1 MVANKPGDDSPPAP
15 EKRLASPLRTQMLF
29 AGALIAA
36 VAFLGGVW
44 FASQMDSPHNTEEF
58 DLFWQSWAILDE
70 EFYYGLPADQELIYG
85 AAQGLLAAAGDRY
98 TFFAPPQVATYDRQT
113 LAGEFGGIGAYV
125 GQNAGGQLVITALFS
140 GFPAKEAGLLA
151 QDVIEE
157 IDGVSIAGWTL
168 EAAVGRLR
176 GEIGSEVTLTVY
188 RPGDGSRFTVEITR
202 ARVELPTVIADTYDG
217 VGYVRLFTF
226 NDRATELL
234 QGEIETLIEQGAT
247 GLILDLR
254 GNPGGLLDQAVSVSD
269 LFLDEGV
276 IVTQQDRRG
285 HRTVYHSQSGQ
296 IAEDI
301 PLVVLID
308 GGSASASEVVAG
320 ALQDRGRAALIGQNS
335 FGKGLVQHV
344 HDLPGGSQV
353 HVTVALW
360 FTPNETPIQDQGLA
374 PDVVVEDS
382 AAEAGRDPFID
393 AALEYLA
400 QGAGV
405 AEPEAHTLE

>member
-1 MVANKPGDDSPPAP
+1 M
-15 EKRLASPLRTQMLF
+15 
-29 AGALIAA
+29 
-36 VAFLGGVW
+36 
-44 FASQMDSPHNTEEF
+44 
-58 DLFWQSWAILDE
+58 
-70 EFYYGLPADQELIYG
+70 
-85 AAQGLLAAAGDRY
+85 
-98 TFFAPPQVATYDRQT
+98 
-113 LAGEFGGIGAYV
+113 
-125 GQNAGGQLVITALFS
+125 
-140 GFPAKEAGLLA
+140 
-151 QDVIEE
+151 
-157 IDGVSIAGWTL
+157 
-168 EAAVGRLR
+168 
-176 GEIGSEVTLTVY
+176 TLTVY

-276 IVTQQDRRG
+276 IVTQQDRQG

-320 ALQDRGRAALIGQNS
+320 ALQDRDAPRSSARTVSAR
-335 FGKGLVQHV
+335 LVQHV
-344 HDLPGGSQV
+344 HDLPGGSSPCNGGPMV
-353 HVTVALW
+353 HTH
-360 FTPNETPIQDQGLA
+360 ETPIQDQGLA
-374 PDVVVEDS
+374 PDIVVEDS

-400 QGAGV
+400 QGCRRG
-405 AEPEAHTLE
+405 

>member
-1 MVANKPGDDSPPAP
+1 MIVNKPGDDSPSAPA
-15 EKRLASPLRTQMLF
+15 KRLASPMRTQMLF
-29 AGALIAA
+29 AGVLIAA
-36 VAFLGGVW
+36 IAFLGGVW
-44 FASQMDSPHNTEEF
+44 FTGRMDSPHNTDEF
-58 DLFWQSWAILDE
+58 DLFWQSWAILED
-70 EFYYGLPADQELIYG
+70 EFYYELPPDRELIYG

-98 TFFAPPQVATYDRQT
+98 TFFAPPQAAAYDRQT

-125 GQNAGGQLVITALFS
+125 GQDTDGQLVITALFS

-157 IDGVSIAGWTL
+157 IDGVPIAGWTL
-168 EAAVGRLR
+168 ETAVGWLR

-202 ARVELPTVIADTYDG
+202 ARVELPTAIADTYDG

-234 QGEIETLIEQGAT
+234 EGEIETLIRQGVT

-276 IVTQQDRRG
+276 IVTQQDRQGR
-285 HRTVYHSQSGQ
+285 RMTYRSQTGQ
-296 IAEDI
+296 IAEDV

-320 ALQDRGRAALIGQNS
+320 ALQDRGRAALIGQVS

-374 PDVVVEDS
+374 PGVVVEDS
-382 AAEAGRDPFID
+382 VAEAGRDPFVD

-405 AEPEAHTLE
+405 AEQEAQTLE

>member
-1 MVANKPGDDSPPAP
+1 MLVHNPGDDPSSAPA
-15 EKRLASPLRTQMLF
+15 KRLTSPLRTQLLF

-36 VAFLGGVW
+36 AAFVGGVW
-44 FASQMDSPHNTEEF
+44 FADQMDSPHNTDEF
-58 DLFWQSWAILDE
+58 DLFWQSWAILED
-70 EFYYGLPADQELIYG
+70 EFYHELPADQELIYG
-85 AAQGLLAAAGDRY
+85 AAQGLLSAAGDRY
-98 TFFAPPQVATYDRQT
+98 TFFAPPQTAAYDRQT

-125 GQNAGGQLVITALFS
+125 GLDADGRLVITALFS

-157 IDGVSIAGWTL
+157 VDGVSIAGWTL

-176 GEIGSEVTLTVY
+176 GEVGSQVTLSIF
-188 RPGDGSRFTVEITR
+188 RPADGARFTATITR
-202 ARVELPTVIADTYDG
+202 ARVELPTVIADTYEG
-217 VGYVRLFTF
+217 IGYVRLFTF

-234 QGEIETLIEQGAT
+234 EGEIEALIEQGVA

-276 IVTQQDRRG
+276 VVTQQDRKGR
-285 HRTVYHSQSGQ
+285 RSIYRSQAGQ
-296 IAEDI
+296 VAEEI
-301 PLVVLID
+301 SLVVLMD

-320 ALQDRGRAALIGQNS
+320 ALQDRGRAALIGQPS
-335 FGKGLVQHV
+335 FGKGSVQHV

-360 FTPNETPIQDQGLA
+360 FTPDETPIQDQGLT
-374 PDVVVEDS
+374 PDVMVDDS
-382 AAEAGRDPFID
+382 DADTENDPFIE
-393 AALEYLA
+393 AALA
-400 QGAGV
+400 HMTQSADI
-405 AEPEAHTLE
+405 AEPEAQTLQ

>member
-1 MVANKPGDDSPPAP
+1 MLVHKPGDNSPSAPA
-15 EKRLASPLRTQMLF
+15 KHLTSPLRTQMLF

-44 FASQMDSPHNTEEF
+44 FAGRMDSPHNTDEF
-58 DLFWQSWAILDE
+58 DLFWQSWAILEE
-70 EFYYGLPADQELIYG
+70 EFYYDLPPDQELIYG
-85 AAQGLLAAAGDRY
+85 AAQGLLSAAGDRY
-98 TFFAPPQVATYDRQT
+98 TFFAPPQAAAYDRQT

-125 GQNAGGQLVITALFS
+125 GQDAEGRLVITALFS
-140 GFPAKEAGLLA
+140 GFPAKEAGLLV

-157 IDGVSIAGWTL
+157 VDGVSIAGWTL

-176 GEIGSEVTLTVY
+176 GEVGSQVTLSVY
-188 RPGDGSRFTVEITR
+188 RPADGSRFTVAITR
-202 ARVELPTVIADTYDG
+202 ARVELPTVIADTYES

-234 QGEIETLIEQGAT
+234 EEEIRALIEQGVT

-276 IVTQQDRRG
+276 IVTQQDRGG
-285 HRTVYHSQSGQ
+285 HRSTYRSQTGQ

-320 ALQDRGRAALIGQNS
+320 ALQDRGRAALIGQPS
-335 FGKGLVQHV
+335 FGKGSVQHV
-344 HDLPGGSQV
+344 HDLPDGSQV

-360 FTPNETPIQDQGLA
+360 FTPNETPIQDQGLV
-374 PDVVVEDS
+374 PDIVVDDS
-382 AAEAGRDPFID
+382 AADTEHDPFVE
-393 AALEYLA
+393 AALAYLA
-400 QGAGV
+400 QSKDIT
-405 AEPEAHTLE
+405 EPEAQALE

>member
-1 MVANKPGDDSPPAP
+1 MIVHKPGDDSPSAQA
-15 EKRLASPLRTQMLF
+15 KRLASPLRTQMLF

-36 VAFLGGVW
+36 IAFLGGVW
-44 FASQMDSPHNTEEF
+44 FADQVDSPHNTDEF
-58 DLFWQSWAILDE
+58 DLFWQSWAILED
-70 EFYYGLPADQELIYG
+70 EFYYELPADQELIYG
-85 AAQGLLAAAGDRY
+85 ATQGLLAAAGDRY
-98 TFFAPPQVATYDRQT
+98 TFFAPPQAAAYDRQT

-125 GQNAGGQLVITALFS
+125 GLDADGRLVITALFS

-157 IDGVSIAGWTL
+157 IDGVPIAGWTL

-176 GEIGSEVTLTVY
+176 GEIGSEVTLSVY
-188 RPGDGSRFTVEITR
+188 RPADGSRFTVTITR
-202 ARVELPTVIADTYDG
+202 ARVELPTVIADTYEG

-234 QGEIETLIEQGAT
+234 EGEIETLIEGGVM

-254 GNPGGLLDQAVSVSD
+254 GNPGGLLDQAVSVGD
-269 LFLDEGV
+269 LFLDEGA
-276 IVTQQDRRG
+276 IVTQQDRQGR
-285 HRTVYHSQSGQ
+285 RTTYRSQTGQ
-296 IAEDI
+296 IAEGI

-320 ALQDRGRAALIGQNS
+320 ALQDRGRAALIGQPS
-335 FGKGLVQHV
+335 FGKGSVQHV

-360 FTPNETPIQDQGLA
+360 FTPNETPIQDQGLT
-374 PDVVVEDS
+374 PDVVVEDT
-382 AAEAGRDPFID
+382 AAEDGRDPFVD
-393 AALEYLA
+393 AALAYLA
-400 QGAGV
+400 QREDI
-405 AEPEAHTLE
+405 AEPEAQTLE

>member
-1 MVANKPGDDSPPAP
+1 MLVHKSGDDSPPAP
-15 EKRLASPLRTQMLF
+15 AKRLASPLRTQLLF
-29 AGALIAA
+29 AAALIAG
-36 VAFLGGVW
+36 VAFVGGVW
-44 FASQMDSPHNTEEF
+44 FADQMDSPHNTDEF
-58 DLFWQSWAILDE
+58 DLFWQSWTILEDE
-70 EFYYGLPADQELIYG
+70 YYYELPADQALIYG
-85 AAQGLLAAAGDRY
+85 AAQGLLSAAGDRY
-98 TFFAPPQVATYDRQT
+98 TFFAPPQAAAYDRQT

-125 GQNAGGQLVITALFS
+125 GLDADGQLTITALFS

-157 IDGVSIAGWTL
+157 VDGVSIAGWTL

-176 GEIGSEVTLTVY
+176 GKVDSQVTLAVY
-188 RPGDGSRFTVEITR
+188 RPADGSRFTVTITR
-202 ARVELPTVIADTYDG
+202 ARVELPTVITDTLG
-217 VGYVRLFTF
+217 SFGYVRLYTF

-234 QGEIETLIEQGAT
+234 EAEIETLIEQGVT

-276 IVTQQDRRG
+276 IVTQQDRKGR
-285 HRTVYHSQSGQ
+285 RSTYRSQAGQ

-320 ALQDRGRAALIGQNS
+320 ALQDRGRAALIGQPS
-335 FGKGLVQHV
+335 FGKGSVQHV

-360 FTPNETPIQDQGLA
+360 FTPDETPIQDQGLI
-374 PDVVVEDS
+374 PDVTVDDS
-382 AAEAGRDPFID
+382 AAAAEDDPFTA
-393 AALEYLA
+393 AALAYLTQSA
-400 QGAGV
+400 DS
-405 AEPEAHTLE
+405 AEPEAQALE

>member
-1 MVANKPGDDSPPAP
+1 MLVHKSGDDSPPAP
-15 EKRLASPLRTQMLF
+15 AKRLASPLRTQLLF
-29 AGALIAA
+29 AAALIAG
-36 VAFLGGVW
+36 VAFIGGVW
-44 FASQMDSPHNTEEF
+44 FADRMDSPHNTDEF
-58 DLFWQSWAILDE
+58 DLFWQSWTILEDE
-70 EFYYGLPADQELIYG
+70 YYYELPADQALIYG
-85 AAQGLLAAAGDRY
+85 AAQGLLSAAGDRY
-98 TFFAPPQVATYDRQT
+98 TFFAPPQAAAYDRQT

-125 GQNAGGQLVITALFS
+125 GLDADGQLTITALFS

-157 IDGVSIAGWTL
+157 VDGVSIAGWTL

-176 GEIGSEVTLTVY
+176 GKVGSQVTLAVY
-188 RPGDGSRFTVEITR
+188 RPADSSRFTVTITR
-202 ARVELPTVIADTYDG
+202 ARVELPTVITDTLG
-217 VGYVRLFTF
+217 SFGYVRLYTF

-234 QGEIETLIEQGAT
+234 EAEIETLIEQGVT

-276 IVTQQDRRG
+276 IVTQQDRKGR
-285 HRTVYHSQSGQ
+285 RSTYRSQAGQ

-320 ALQDRGRAALIGQNS
+320 ALQDRGRAALIGQPS
-335 FGKGLVQHV
+335 FGKGSVQHV

-360 FTPNETPIQDQGLA
+360 FTPDETPIQDQGLI
-374 PDVVVEDS
+374 PDVAVDDS
-382 AAEAGRDPFID
+382 AAAEDDPFIA
-393 AALEYLA
+393 AALAYLTQSA
-400 QGAGV
+400 DS
-405 AEPEAHTLE
+405 AEPEAQALE